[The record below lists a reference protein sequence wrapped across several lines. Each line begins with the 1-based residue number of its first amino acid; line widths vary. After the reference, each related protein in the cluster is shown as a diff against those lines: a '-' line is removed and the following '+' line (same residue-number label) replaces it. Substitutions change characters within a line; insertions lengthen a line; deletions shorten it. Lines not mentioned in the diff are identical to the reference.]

1 MKRSNLALI
10 LKVILLLAVCFAVYY
25 ALAAWAI
32 WVVSSLT
39 GVTGSTF
46 FMMLF
51 LIVVSH
57 ILTQKYSGL
66 PVMLLIIATLYI
78 WTLL

>member
-1 MKRSNLALI
+1 MKPVDSALI
-10 LKVILLLAVCFAVYY
+10 LKVGALLAVCFAVYY

-32 WVVSSLT
+32 WVVRCIT
-39 GVTGSTF
+39 GVSGNTF
-46 FMMLF
+46 CMMLF

-57 ILTQKYSGL
+57 ILTKKYSGL
-66 PVMLLIIATLYI
+66 PVMLLLIATLYI